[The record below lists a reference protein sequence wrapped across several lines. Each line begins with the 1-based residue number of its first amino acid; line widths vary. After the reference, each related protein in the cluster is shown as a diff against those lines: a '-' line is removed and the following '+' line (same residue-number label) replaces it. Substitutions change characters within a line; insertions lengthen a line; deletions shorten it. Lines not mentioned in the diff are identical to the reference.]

1 MSYIYKIFNDINDQV
16 YIGQT
21 RGSVESRLKE
31 HLYDARVNKDNSKFH
46 KAIREL
52 GSDHFS
58 ISIIEECPTE
68 HLNERERFWIAHY
81 DSQEHGYNSTRGGQ
95 NDPYYTDIDEAIQYY
110 LLHRDEKT
118 LTEITKDLRIQPNRL
133 RDLLEEVGIRNKQP
147 YSLYSDIPL
156 EEKDVICQ
164 EYINGNTIKNLAQK
178 YHHDFITI
186 KKILEEKN
194 LYTPT
199 KTSKPISQYTLGG
212 VFIKEW
218 PSLAAAVKEYN
229 NKHIGECARGKRK
242 TAAGYKWKY
251 TYGADNMDSIGD

>member
-31 HLYDARVNKDNSKFH
+31 HLYDARVNKDNNKFH

-95 NDPYYTDIDEAIQYY
+95 NDPYIQTQMKLFSIIYFIVMKKH
-110 LLHRDEKT
+110 LLRLPKT
-118 LTEITKDLRIQPNRL
+118 
-133 RDLLEEVGIRNKQP
+133 
-147 YSLYSDIPL
+147 
-156 EEKDVICQ
+156 
-164 EYINGNTIKNLAQK
+164 
-178 YHHDFITI
+178 
-186 KKILEEKN
+186 
-194 LYTPT
+194 
-199 KTSKPISQYTLGG
+199 
-212 VFIKEW
+212 
-218 PSLAAAVKEYN
+218 
-229 NKHIGECARGKRK
+229 
-242 TAAGYKWKY
+242 
-251 TYGADNMDSIGD
+251 